1 MRTLPFILFL
11 TIVVAGCNENSGFS
25 AGNETSIEFS
35 TSDSILD
42 QLYHHA
48 EAKATW
54 NITSFG
60 DYEVLVEGAQ
70 YKNVWLET
78 QPMGGYMYAKR
89 NLTVARNNI
98 MIFLDH
104 QRADGRLPGMIAY
117 KNQKIEPKYGWF
129 QGFCLPMPAFELYFL
144 LGKDSNYLGKLY
156 RSLELFDTYLWK
168 TRDSD
173 QDGCLESW
181 CIWDTGEDES
191 SRFNGFPN
199 AWPFDYPPSKERIA
213 GMSEKYLI
221 EQCEEEYFDSQTPLP
236 VPIESMDIM
245 SYSYT
250 CRDILSLISVELN
263 NGKEKEWREQANQ
276 VKSKIRDYLW
286 DEAKKACFD
295 KDANNTT
302 MPILLH
308 NNLRCMYFGSFDQAM
323 ADEFIEHHLLNPE
336 EFWTP
341 MPLPSVAANDPYFR
355 DIPGNNWS
363 GQPQGLTFQ
372 RSISALENYGHFAEL
387 TLIGKTLLEVVSDS
401 MKFTQQFYPFQKTI
415 NNTQDG
421 YGPTILAT
429 LEFISRFYG
438 THISQDK
445 ILWSSIDNQHDYDYK
460 QRWNGLELRIQ
471 TKKDG
476 WATCFVNGKKIAA
489 FSAGVRLITDLQ
501 GQLIEIVGIT
511 SSKETIKAKVNGK
524 SYDLTVNPNTRYRLN
539 DRGEFVRYKSVPFTS
554 KWQTVH

>member
-1 MRTLPFILFL
+1 MLAT
-11 TIVVAGCNENSGFS
+11 GCHENSKFDTRI
-25 AGNETSIEFS
+25 ETSIEFS
-35 TSDSILD
+35 TSDSILNE
-42 QLYHHA
+42 LYSHA
-48 EAKATW
+48 ENKASW
-54 NITSFG
+54 NLTAFG

-89 NLTVARNNI
+89 NLTVAYNNI

-117 KNQKIEPKYGWF
+117 KNGKIEPKYGWF
-129 QGFCLPMPAFELYFL
+129 QGFCLPMPAFELYYL
-144 LGKDSNYLGKLY
+144 LGKDKNYLERLY
-156 RSLELFDTYLWK
+156 HSLELFDKYLWK
-168 TRDSD
+168 TRDND
-173 QDGCLESW
+173 HNGCLESW

-191 SRFNGFPN
+191 VRFNGFPN

-213 GMSEKYLI
+213 AMSEKQLI
-221 EQCEEEYFDSQTPLP
+221 EQCEEEYFDSQIPLS
-236 VPIESMDIM
+236 VPMESMDIM

-250 CRDILSLISVELN
+250 CRDILSLISMELN
-263 NGKEKEWREQANQ
+263 NGKEKEWREKANQ
-276 VKSKIRDYLW
+276 VKNKIRDYLW
-286 DEAKKACFD
+286 DEDKKACFD
-295 KDANNTT
+295 KDANNNT

-323 ADEFIEHHLLNPE
+323 ADEFIEHHLLDPE

-341 MPLPSVAANDPYFR
+341 MPLPSIAANDPYFR

-372 RSISALENYGHFAEL
+372 RSIRALENYGHFAEL
-387 TLIGKTLLEVVSDS
+387 TMLGKTFLEVVSDS

-421 YGPTILAT
+421 YGPTILST

-445 ILWSSIDNQHDYDYK
+445 IYWSSIDNQYDYDYK
-460 QRWNGLELRIQ
+460 QRWNGLELWIQ

-476 WATCFVNGKKIAA
+476 RVTCYINEEEIAS
-489 FSAGVRLITDLQ
+489 FSSGVRLITNIDR
-501 GQLIEIVGIT
+501 QLIEIVGIT
-511 SSKETIKAKVNGK
+511 NMKKEIKVEVNGI
-524 SYDLTVNPNTRYRLN
+524 SYDLTVHPNTSYRLN
-539 DRGEFVRYKSVPFTS
+539 ENGEFVQDKSVPFILR
-554 KWQTVH
+554 